1 MHAVQVVQ
9 LFADQRFL
17 GGAVH
22 LADAQACQRLAGAGG
37 ERGRAGT
44 GNAEGLAAFAVAA
57 ATPGGVAVGMGVGM
71 IVTVGRVVVAGV
83 VVAGVVVAS
92 VIVAGVVVAGVSVCV
107 VMVVAAIVMR
117 GMVVAGM
124 NSFVLG
130 RRAAGVVRATGAV
143 LPVGH
148 MFVFFDRR

>member
-1 MHAVQVVQ
+1 M
-9 LFADQRFL
+9 
-17 GGAVH
+17 
-22 LADAQACQRLAGAGG
+22 
-37 ERGRAGT
+37 
-44 GNAEGLAAFAVAA
+44 AA
-57 ATPGGVAVGMGVGM
+57 ATPGGVAVGMDVGM
-71 IVTVGRVVVAGV
+71 IVAVGRVF
-83 VVAGVVVAS
+83 VAGVVVAS
-92 VIVAGVVVAGVSVCV
+92 VVVAGVSVCV

-130 RRAAGVVRATGAV
+130 RRAAGVVRAAGAV

>member
-57 ATPGGVAVGMGVGM
+57 AASGGVAVGMDVGM
-71 IVTVGRVVVAGV
+71 IVTVGRV

-117 GMVVAGM
+117 GMVVTGM
-124 NSFVLG
+124 NLFVLG
-130 RRAAGVVRATGAV
+130 RRAAGVVRAAGAV

>member
-1 MHAVQVVQ
+1 M
-9 LFADQRFL
+9 
-17 GGAVH
+17 
-22 LADAQACQRLAGAGG
+22 
-37 ERGRAGT
+37 
-44 GNAEGLAAFAVAA
+44 AA
-57 ATPGGVAVGMGVGM
+57 AASGGVAVGMGVGM
-71 IVTVGRVVVAGV
+71 IVTVGRV

-117 GMVVAGM
+117 GMVVAGV

-130 RRAAGVVRATGAV
+130 RRAAGAV

>member
-1 MHAVQVVQ
+1 M
-9 LFADQRFL
+9 
-17 GGAVH
+17 
-22 LADAQACQRLAGAGG
+22 
-37 ERGRAGT
+37 
-44 GNAEGLAAFAVAA
+44 AA